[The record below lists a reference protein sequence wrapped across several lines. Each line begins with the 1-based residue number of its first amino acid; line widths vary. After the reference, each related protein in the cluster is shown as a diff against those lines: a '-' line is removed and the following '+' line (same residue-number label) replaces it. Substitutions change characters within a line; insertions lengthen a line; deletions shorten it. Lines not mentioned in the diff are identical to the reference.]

1 MRVETPQLAEFIFKN
16 NTSKKLINIE
26 VDGIKDTKDMFMFC
40 VELLYHGIG
49 IMCGGPPINLDDM
62 SHADFA
68 KIKEHL
74 VLAGIEVNVDVT
86 LHGSIKEDNSVKQ
99 PSSGLEKHHM
109 ILTTSKATYD
119 VWFKLVHNVGSG

>member
-1 MRVETPQLAEFIFKN
+1 MRVETSQLAEFIFKK

-40 VELLYHGIG
+40 VELLYHGIS
-49 IMCGGPPINLDDM
+49 IMCGGPPINLDEM

-68 KIKEHL
+68 QIKEHL
-74 VLAGIEVNVDVT
+74 LLAGIEVHVDVT
-86 LHGSIKEDNSVKQ
+86 LHGSIKGEHSVQQ

-109 ILTTSKATYD
+109 ILSTSKATYD
-119 VWFKLVHNVGSG
+119 VSFKLVHNIA